1 MNYMTSL
8 WLDVTLVALAAGAAG
23 FVVMIRRAGFAAH
36 ALPMAAFPGAA
47 ASALFGFPLWL
58 GLGGFALGGA
68 ALLAMLQHNARKDA
82 ATALLLS
89 SFLAL
94 GALFLSLS
102 GHYAG
107 SVYGLLFGQ
116 VFALSIQNL
125 PILAIIGLAVPLL
138 LWLGLRP
145 LSLSALSPDLMRIQ
159 GGAPWLADWLFLAL
173 LALAAGFAVPV
184 TGALLVFSLMLGPGA
199 AAARLCSRP
208 AFGLL
213 LAMGL
218 ATTLAWAALEL
229 ACLSNYPVGF
239 FTGVGAALIY
249 LLTRLWSETA
259 RPRQT
264 LSPQAQAQS
273 QRVAPTAPPSL

>member
-1 MNYMTSL
+1 MSYMTSL

-23 FVVMIRRAGFAAH
+23 FVVVLRRAGFAAH
-36 ALPMAAFPGAA
+36 AMPMAAFPGAA
-47 ASALFGFPLWL
+47 AATLFGFPLWA

-68 ALLAMLQHNARKDA
+68 ALLAILQRGTRRDA

-89 SFLAL
+89 SLLAL

-116 VFALSIQNL
+116 VFAMGVQDL
-125 PILAIIGLAVPLL
+125 PVLGVIGLGVPLL

-145 LSLSALSPDLMRIQ
+145 LCLSVLSPELMCIQ
-159 GGAPWLADWLFLAL
+159 GGQPWLIDLLFLAL

-199 AAARLCSRP
+199 TAAHLCGRP
-208 AFGLL
+208 ALGLL
-213 LAMGL
+213 LAMLL
-218 ATTLAWAALEL
+218 ATSLAWAALGL
-229 ACLSNYPVGF
+229 AYISNWPVGF
-239 FTGVGAALIY
+239 FTGVGAALMY
-249 LLTRLWSETA
+249 LLARL
-259 RPRQT
+259 
-264 LSPQAQAQS
+264 
-273 QRVAPTAPPSL
+273 QRA